1 MSKSLYKIAQEYNKR
16 PNFEAKSAMETYVA
30 ALLSLAIIHQQ
41 AHWVSKGEHYG
52 EHLLFE
58 RLYDGVSDQI
68 DTAAEKAIGVLGA
81 EMDIVK
87 HISMTSTFINKFY
100 VEKDLV
106 KRSLLA
112 EKAFLSFSKKL
123 YNDLKESGDMSLGL
137 DDMIMSIAS
146 EHETFV
152 YLLLQ
157 RSKQNH

>member
-1 MSKSLYKIAQEYNKR
+1 MLHRNILATYQRSLKQFLFDQSE
-16 PNFEAKSAMETYVA
+16 
-30 ALLSLAIIHQQ
+30 
-41 AHWVSKGEHYG
+41 

-112 EKAFLSFSKKL
+112 EKAFLSFSKQL
-123 YNDLKESGDMSLGL
+123 YNDLKESGYFLSNKATAGNSLSALITSLG
-137 DDMIMSIAS
+137 
-146 EHETFV
+146 
-152 YLLLQ
+152 
-157 RSKQNH
+157 